1 MIEPTLL
8 IVDDEPEVLDLLVR
22 TLSDHHFRCLSASG
36 LQQAKVY
43 VETEDLDLVISD
55 LALSDGS
62 GLDLLKYIRC
72 VRPSLPAIIV
82 TGFPSISVA
91 EEALRL
97 GAFDLIEK
105 PFDIAVLVEV
115 VSEAV
120 ATRRQQVSSI
130 REMLQV
136 VERPAAFIDRRRVIL
151 ATNTQWQTLMGR
163 EGSRANRPIDEC
175 MAADSPLALSDLL
188 AGSSSVDTV
197 QARLRVATEKGSLPV
212 GIVVVPFRERRE
224 QPGGYLVTLE
234 VEESSVSAAGGNVA
248 LDSLTGCLS
257 RRGFLEALDHMRQ
270 KALRRSLSVATMLID
285 INEFRNLNQ
294 THGYE
299 LGDRVLQDLAA
310 EIRRIVRDEDLVG
323 RYGGDE
329 FAVALYE
336 ATAEDAV
343 GAANRL
349 TAAVA
354 ALTYDVSGVSVP
366 IILTIGVAGCPA
378 GYSIDNRRLMDQAES
393 AIRWGRRE
401 RRGPVVRYREDMD
414 DPSGHP
420 TVNHEEI
427 ERLTREFIEVNESLK
442 AAYVESTQALV
453 AAVEAKDPYTRKHS
467 EAVARYAEAIAREMN
482 LPEPVR
488 KSICYAAILHDVGK
502 IGIPDSIL
510 TKPGD
515 LNAEERDL
523 VAQHPMIGAN
533 IVSHVSC
540 MRREVP
546 FIQHH
551 HENWDGSG
559 YPAGLKGAAIPL
571 GARVLRVADS
581 FDAMLMARSYK
592 ASMDWDDALAEIRS
606 GAGSMYDPRVVAALE
621 KAVRNG
627 IPEPVW
633 SKEEEG

>member
-22 TLSDHHFRCLSASG
+22 TLGDHHFRCLSASG
-36 LQQAKVY
+36 LQQAKVS
-43 VETEDLDLVISD
+43 VETEDLELVISD

-62 GLDLLKYIRC
+62 GLDLLKFIRC
-72 VRPSLPAIIV
+72 ARPSLPVIIV

-105 PFDIAVLVEV
+105 PFDVAVLVEV
-115 VSEAV
+115 VNEAV
-120 ATRRQQVSSI
+120 ATRQQQVASI

-136 VERPAAFIDRRRVIL
+136 VERPAAFIDRRKVIL
-151 ATNTQWQTLMGR
+151 ATNLQWQVLVGR
-163 EGSRANRPIDEC
+163 EGSKCNRPIDEC
-175 MAADSPLALSDLL
+175 VAADSPLAFSDVLVGTGT
-188 AGSSSVDTV
+188 ADTV
-197 QARLRVATEKGSLPV
+197 QAKLRVATEKGSLPA

-234 VEESSVSAAGGNVA
+234 TEEAPAAQGGHIP

-257 RRGFLEALDHMRQ
+257 HRGFLEALDHLRR
-270 KALRRSLSVATMLID
+270 KALRRSLSVATLLVDID
-285 INEFRNLNQ
+285 DFRNLNQ

-310 EIRRIVRDEDLVG
+310 EIRRVVRGEDLVG

-336 ATAEDAV
+336 ATAEEAM

-349 TAAVA
+349 SAAVA
-354 ALTYDVSGVSVP
+354 NLTYDISGISLP
-366 IILTIGVAGCPA
+366 ISLTIGVADCPA
-378 GYSIDNRRLMDQAES
+378 GYSIDNRRLVEQAQT
-393 AIRWGRRE
+393 AIRWGRQE
-401 RRGPVVRYREDMD
+401 HRGPVVRYREDMD
-414 DPSGHP
+414 AAAGHP

-427 ERLTREFIEVNESLK
+427 ERLTREFTEVNESLK

-467 EAVARYAEAIAREMN
+467 ESVARYAEAITREMN
-482 LPEPVR
+482 LPEPVQ
-488 KSICYAAILHDVGK
+488 KSICYAAVLHDVGK
-502 IGIPDSIL
+502 IGIPDNIL
-510 TKPGD
+510 TKPGA
-515 LNAEERDL
+515 LSAEEREL
-523 VAQHPMIGAN
+523 IGQHPMIGAN

-546 FIQHH
+546 YIQHH

-559 YPAGLKGAAIPL
+559 YPAGLKGTAIPL

-581 FDAMLMARSYK
+581 FDAMLATRSYK
-592 ASMDWDDALAEIRS
+592 LSMEWDDAIGEIRS

-621 KAVRNG
+621 KAIRNG
-627 IPEPVW
+627 IAEPAW
-633 SKEEEG
+633 SAEEN